1 MLMRLSLALIAL
13 LGILPALGASAQSNA
28 LSKFYIGNADKQL
41 PNRMAFLVGVPYY
54 SGAAWESLE
63 NVTRDLPE
71 VQSVLAEIGFLKANQ
86 YVVDSSSAPDGR
98 VGRTLIFQKLYSF
111 VEDAKKRP
119 KSVLIFYFAG
129 HGFTQNGSMY
139 LVPADAPIKY
149 AEDPDRFGIRLADIV
164 DILAAAN
171 PLAAIIIV
179 DACRNLPFAQLPS
192 IRGADGTQLES
203 GGFLTLARQQN
214 PEDDTPNIGIFYSA
228 TKTEKAI
235 EGDADKTS
243 PFVTG
248 LTTSI
253 RDLIAKAI
261 GPGGTGTVS
270 VRDVVEEAVERVR
283 DLTGARQNPRSDIPF
298 GAKIPLFATQDA
310 FKREEAAWNA
320 LMQQLS
326 AEVKSLK
333 DWSPETQSELLY
345 CKFRQFRQAYGY
357 SYYWQNTSKYLT
369 QYFSKEAAEKCL
381 GRADVG
387 STALFAPAVSTVVA
401 PSGAVD
407 DKQIRNAQASASI
420 NVQDSLASGKS
431 VDTEMAEVRLILDAL
446 SSKQRKVQIVE
457 PTIFSQPKYPI
468 KPRNV
473 PLSSGETVIFMN
485 YVDAEHSKANVY
497 HESHGFG
504 IVQTKALATLDGIV
518 RLALSFD
525 GSSTQLSTEQRSVIA
540 NQLTAARAIRT
551 VSASIRYP
559 ASDGPVG
566 FVRAQNI
573 AGYIG
578 AAPSLPADKSINV
591 VFPSVEQDSGL
602 SSGLVTLSIIVET
615 EPVIGTSP
623 RSDTPEYP
631 PVLTETIR
639 NLVGVKD
646 INNAIAAGRIL
657 PAVRVPIFAPRI

>member
-1 MLMRLSLALIAL
+1 MLMRLPLALITL
-13 LGILPALGASAQSNA
+13 LGLLAPLNAAAQSG
-28 LSKFYIGNADKQL
+28 FYGGTADKKL
-41 PNRMAFLVGVPYY
+41 PDRMAFLVGVPYY
-54 SGAAWESLE
+54 SGADWQSLE

-71 VQSVLAEIGFLKANQ
+71 MQSVLAEIGFPKSNQ
-86 YVVDSSSAPDGR
+86 YVVDNSSALDGR
-98 VGRTLIFQKLYSF
+98 VGRTLIFQKLYAF
-111 VEDAKKRP
+111 VEDAKKKP

-179 DACRNLPFAQLPS
+179 DACRNLPFVQLPFLKGQD
-192 IRGADGTQLES
+192 GAKLES

-228 TKTEKAI
+228 TKTEAALD
-235 EGDADKTS
+235 GVAGKTS

-253 RDLIAKAI
+253 RDLIAKAT
-261 GPGGTGTVS
+261 GPGGTGIVS
-270 VRDVVEEAVERVR
+270 VRDVVDEAVERVR
-283 DLTGARQNPRSDIPF
+283 DLTDAKQNPRPDIPF
-298 GAKIPLFATQDA
+298 GAKIPIFATQSA
-310 FKREEAAWNA
+310 FKREEAAWNS
-320 LMQQLS
+320 LMQQLN

-333 DWSPETQSELLY
+333 DWSPETQSELFY

-357 SYYWQNTSKYLT
+357 SYYWQSTAKYLA
-369 QYFSKEAAEKCL
+369 QHFSKEAVEKCI
-381 GRADVG
+381 GRAGVG
-387 STALFAPAVSTVVA
+387 STTLFAPTVSTVVA
-401 PSGAVD
+401 PSGTVD
-407 DKQIRNAQASASI
+407 DKQIRNAQASEPV
-420 NVQDSLASGKS
+420 NLQDSQASGKS
-431 VDTEMAEVRLILDAL
+431 IDSEMAEVRLILDAL

-457 PTIFSQPKYPI
+457 PTIFYQPKYPV

-473 PLSSGETVIFMN
+473 PLSSGETVMFMN

-504 IVQTKALATLDGIV
+504 VVQTKALATLDGIV

-525 GSSTQLSTEQRSVIA
+525 GASTQLSMEQKAVIS

-559 ASDGPVG
+559 VGDGPVG

-578 AAPSLPADKSINV
+578 VASSLPADKSINV
-591 VFPSVEQDSGL
+591 VFPSMEQDSDL

-615 EPVIGTSP
+615 EPVIGGSP
-623 RSDTPEYP
+623 RSDNPQYP
-631 PVLTETIR
+631 PILTEALR
-639 NLVGVKD
+639 NSVGVKD
-646 INNAIAAGRIL
+646 IDNAIAAGKIL
-657 PAVRVPIFAPRI
+657 PAVRVPIFSPRI